1 MTDSALDVAARIA
14 RGDSTAIDELEVC
27 LARIRQHNGDINA
40 VVTLDETGARAAARA
55 ADARRAAGG
64 ALPPLLGV
72 PMTVKDAFATAG
84 LRTTASHPPLAHYVP
99 ATDATVVARLRAAG
113 AVLVGKTNLPEL
125 AATPQCWSPLFGPT
139 RNPWDTRLT
148 PGGSSGGSAA
158 AVAMGFSYIDP
169 GSDIGGSIRIPAAY
183 CGVAGL
189 KATENRIPRT
199 GHIPHLPGGRRSVR
213 HLLSFGALAPAVADL
228 QTALAVLA
236 GPDGLDV
243 EVPSVP
249 IQAVTPPARPLRIAW
264 WDEFGDLPLCQRT
277 RAALARTVATL
288 QAAGCVVERRCPE
301 GFDVRKAWQAYGWIA
316 GTEIGLGMPALARR
330 LLAVMGRF
338 VTRDQAVAHAF
349 VQGLALDA
357 QRYSRALNMRD
368 RQLRALE
375 GLLESWDCW
384 LCPVASTVAGP
395 QGKLVWWRRPPDIV
409 VDDARLPF
417 VEGAIGMVTPF
428 SLTGSPVV
436 VLPAGVEDGLPVGLQ
451 FVGRRW
457 QDEALLATCA
467 DIERVLGAR
476 PVPPRALTTDRWT

>member
-1 MTDSALDVAARIA
+1 MTDTALDVAARIA
-14 RGDSTAIDELEVC
+14 RGDSTALDELEVC
-27 LARIRQHNGDINA
+27 LARIRRHNADINA
-40 VVTLDETGARAAARA
+40 VVTLDEAGAYAAARA
-55 ADARRAAGG
+55 ADALRAAGG

-72 PMTVKDAFATAG
+72 PMTVKDSFETAG
-84 LRTTASHPPLAHYVP
+84 LRTTASHPPLTRHVP
-99 ATDATVVARLRAAG
+99 AKDATVVARLKAAG

-139 RNPWDTRLT
+139 RNPWDASLT

-189 KATENRIPRT
+189 KATENRIPRS

-213 HLLSFGALAPAVADL
+213 HLLSLGALAPSVADL
-228 QTALAVLA
+228 QSALAALA
-236 GPDGLDV
+236 GPDGLDI
-243 EVPSVP
+243 EVPRVP
-249 IQAVTPPARPLRIAW
+249 YQPAPSLARPLRIAW
-264 WDEFGDLPLCQRT
+264 WDDFGGLPLCRRT
-277 RAALARTVATL
+277 RAALARTVAGLET
-288 QAAGCVVERRCPE
+288 AGCVVERRCPE
-301 GFDVRKAWQAYGWIA
+301 GFDVLKAWQAYGWIA

-338 VTRDQAVAHAF
+338 VTRDQAIAHAF

-357 QRYSRALNMRD
+357 QRYSRALNTRD
-368 RQLRALE
+368 RMVRALE
-375 GLLESWDCW
+375 RFLDSWDTW

-395 QGKLVWWRRPPDIV
+395 QTELVWWRRPPDIA
-409 VDDARLPF
+409 VDDVPWSF
-417 VEGAIGMVTPF
+417 VEATVGMMTPF

-436 VLPAGVEDGLPVGLQ
+436 VLPAAIEDGLPVGFQ

-457 QDEALLATCA
+457 QDEVLLATCA
-467 DIERVLGAR
+467 AIELVLGGR
-476 PVPPRALTTDRWT
+476 RLPPRLLDGA

>member
-1 MTDSALDVAARIA
+1 MTGSALDIAARIA

-27 LARIRQHNGDINA
+27 LARIRRHNGDINA
-40 VVTLDETGARAAARA
+40 VVTLDEVGAYAAARA
-55 ADARRAAGG
+55 VDARRAAGG
-64 ALPPLLGV
+64 ELPPLLGV
-72 PMTVKDAFATAG
+72 PMTVKDAFETAG

-99 ATDATVVARLRAAG
+99 ATDATVVARLKAAG

-139 RNPWDTRLT
+139 RNPWDLALT

-169 GSDIGGSIRIPAAY
+169 GSDIGGSIRIPAAC

-213 HLLSFGALAPAVADL
+213 HLLSFGALAPSVADL
-228 QTALAVLA
+228 QTALAVLV

-243 EVPSVP
+243 EVPRVP
-249 IQAVTPPARPLRIAW
+249 YQPAPPLARPLRIAW
-264 WDEFGDLPLCQRT
+264 WDDFGGLPLCRRT
-277 RAALARTVATL
+277 RAALARTVAAL
-288 QAAGCVVERRCPE
+288 EAAGCVVERRCPE
-301 GFDVRKAWQAYGWIA
+301 GFDVLKAWQAYGWIA
-316 GTEIGLGMPALARR
+316 GTEIGLGMPGLARR
-330 LLAVMGRF
+330 LIAVMGRF
-338 VTRDQAVAHAF
+338 VTRDQPIAHAF

-357 QRYSRALNMRD
+357 QRYNRALNRRD
-368 RQLRALE
+368 RMVRALE
-375 GLLESWDCW
+375 RFLDSWDTW
-384 LCPVASTVAGP
+384 LCPVACTVAYP
-395 QGKLVWWRRPPDIV
+395 QTELVWWRRPPDIE
-409 VDDARLPF
+409 VDAAPWPF
-417 VEGAIGMVTPF
+417 VDAAIGMVTPF

-436 VLPAGVEDGLPVGLQ
+436 VLPAGVEDGLPVGFQ
-451 FVGRRW
+451 CVGRRW

-467 DIERVLGAR
+467 DIERVLGER